1 MKAENAGATERALV
15 EQYLAAVGRE
25 ASALPAQRRQE
36 LVADLAEHIEVAL
49 SERPGEA
56 RDILGEL
63 GDPRT
68 IAATA
73 LQEAGSAG
81 PGPAGPVPVAE
92 AGAPEPAGGPGTG
105 RRRSPDWVVV
115 GLPVVAM
122 LLGTLV
128 GALGLVLRIIGVV
141 VLCRSRHWDWN
152 QKWVGVTVTAFL
164 PTVIALGYNFGV
176 SADDVPA
183 YVPWLLTGLMLVVVA
198 VGAGW
203 LWKVRTVREPV

>member
-15 EQYLAAVGRE
+15 ERYLAAVGRE

-68 IAATA
+68 IATTA

-81 PGPAGPVPVAE
+81 PGPVAE
-92 AGAPEPAGGPGTG
+92 IGAPEPAGGSGTG

-122 LLGTLV
+122 LLGILV

-176 SADDVPA
+176 SADAVPA
-183 YVPWLLTGLMLVVVA
+183 YVPWLLTGLMLVMVA

-203 LWKVRTVREPV
+203 LWKVRTPRARV